1 MNVIPIA
8 VPSLRERS
16 ADIPVLVESF
26 VKKYGNQAGLSS
38 VSVAPDAL
46 ALLLDYEW
54 PGNIRELEN
63 AVERA
68 IGMCNGNVLAID
80 HFEWLA
86 PKRQYTMMAA
96 NGRTLEEAKA
106 EFEKAMIVDALRS
119 TVGNIKKAAG
129 LLKVDRSLLYQ
140 KMRRL
145 GIQYR

>member
-1 MNVIPIA
+1 M
-8 VPSLRERS
+8 
-16 ADIPVLVESF
+16 
-26 VKKYGNQAGLSS
+26 
-38 VSVAPDAL
+38 
-46 ALLLDYEW
+46 LLDYEW

-68 IGMCNGNVLAID
+68 TGMCNGNVLAID

-86 PKRQYTMMAA
+86 PKRQFTMMAG